1 MGLGYLIRNLSSECT
16 AVRRDGSRIASPEVA
31 AQFWGTSMSL
41 DVAGGAGQAVTW
53 VIMVATLVVIER

>member
-31 AQFWGTSMSL
+31 AQLWGTSMSL
-41 DVAGGAGQAVTW
+41 DVAVGARQAVTR
-53 VIMVATLVVIER
+53 VVVVATLVVVGR